1 MITKSDIEKLY
12 IWGKKTNFPLRNEVI
27 TSKYMGYGLKICHL
41 KIGKKRKMV
50 SGMTFEFGRG
60 RNHSVNDVA
69 NMFGDYPIEY
79 GEDKPGE
86 AETTLCDYMMATDVL
101 GWSPTRNLKDYLE
114 EKING

>member
-1 MITKSDIEKLY
+1 
-12 IWGKKTNFPLRNEVI
+12 
-27 TSKYMGYGLKICHL
+27 
-41 KIGKKRKMV
+41 
-50 SGMTFEFGRG
+50 
-60 RNHSVNDVA
+60 
-69 NMFGDYPIEY
+69 MFGDYPIEY